1 MPAKPQVLVV
11 DDGESYAA
19 LVAERMPEVDLV
31 RPGGAASLRL
41 EDGPSA
47 LSFLERSRPEV
58 DVVLLDMSFDI
69 PPERLLEVA
78 PGLSPRRTRRFQGV
92 AILRAIRRRF
102 PDLPVVLLTSEEHL
116 SLVDAD
122 SDLAAESMTYLL
134 DGEDLDALRIRIH
147 AAVAEAALGLEDAGV
162 LWGRHPSMRAVRRR
176 LAVLSKGTMPVII
189 EGETGTG
196 KSYLAEEFVHR
207 NSGRSGAFVPVDLS
221 SLPPDLVPAHLF
233 GAARGA
239 YTGAVAERKGVF
251 ETANR
256 GTIFLDEVQNAPLD
270 VQKQLLLVLQD
281 RRVSPLGSSKQ
292 VPVDVKV
299 IAASNT
305 PLADSVA
312 AGRFRADLY
321 MRLGPP
327 MRVRIPPLRERM
339 SDLSAFVRHFV
350 ARAARN
356 DPVRALIEELGAAVG
371 AGGLRTGEGT
381 ELQLVVGRPCGRG
394 VASGWVVLVVPTPA
408 WELLRS
414 HNWPGNVREL
424 MMVVQ
429 NMVTFTLVGAL
440 DALRAGLSLESPR
453 LQVDP
458 GLVGELVGGQPAVPE
473 PAEDPAAAPPESA
486 YRVRVSPRHAL
497 SAVSSD
503 LERQVY
509 EYMFARTG
517 GDLSRMAE
525 LLLGDPG
532 RSRAVRLRLNQLG
545 LKVRELRRR

>member
-1 MPAKPQVLVV
+1 MPPKPQVLVV

-31 RPGGAASLRL
+31 CPEGDGSLRL
-41 EDGPSA
+41 EDGPAA
-47 LSFLERSRPEV
+47 LSFLKGHRSEV

-69 PPERLLEVA
+69 EEERLLPVA
-78 PGLSPRRTRRFQGV
+78 PGLSVRRTRRFQGV
-92 AILRAIRRRF
+92 AILREIRRRF

-122 SDLAAESMTYLL
+122 SELAAQSMTYLL

-176 LAVLSKGTMPVII
+176 LAVLSKGSMPVII

-196 KSYLAEEFVHR
+196 KSYLAEELVHR
-207 NSGRSGAFVPVDLS
+207 NSGRAGAFVPVDLS
-221 SLPPDLVPAHLF
+221 SLPADLVPAHLF

-239 YTGAVAERKGVF
+239 YTGSVGERKGVF
-251 ETANR
+251 ETAHG
-256 GTIFLDEVQNAPLD
+256 GTIFLDEVQNTPLE

-281 RRVSPLGSSKQ
+281 RRVRPLGSSKQ
-292 VPVDVKV
+292 IPVDVKV

-312 AGRFRADLY
+312 EGRFRADLY

-339 SDLSAFVRHFV
+339 SDLGSFVRHFV
-350 ARAARN
+350 ARAARSE
-356 DPVRALIEELGAAVG
+356 PVMALTDELSEAVG
-371 AGGLRTGEGT
+371 AGARAD
-381 ELQLVVGRPCGRG
+381 LQLVVGRPRGRAE
-394 VASGWVVLVVPTPA
+394 ASAGLELVVPTPA
-408 WELLRS
+408 WELLAS
-414 HNWPGNVREL
+414 HSWPGNVREL

-440 DALRAGLSLESPR
+440 DALRAGLSLESLR

-458 GLVGELVGGQPAVPE
+458 GLVGELVGGQPSLPE
-473 PAEDPAAAPPESA
+473 PTEEQGAAPPEGA
-486 YRVRVSPRHAL
+486 YRVHVSPRHAL
-497 SAVSSD
+497 SAVSGD

-509 EYMFARTG
+509 EHMFARTS
-517 GDLSRMAE
+517 GDLDRMAE

-532 RSRAVRLRLNQLG
+532 RARAVRLRLNQLG
-545 LKVRELRRR
+545 LKIRELRRR